1 MINERA
7 FMQRCRARIGISGES
22 VAKATR
28 TLNNANT
35 APTGLSPPP
44 LAKIAESGSIQ
55 KVVAQKI
62 K

>member
-1 MINERA
+1 
-7 FMQRCRARIGISGES
+7 MQRCRVRIGISGES

-35 APTGLSPPP
+35 APIGLSPPP
-44 LAKIAESGSIQ
+44 LAKTAESGSIQ